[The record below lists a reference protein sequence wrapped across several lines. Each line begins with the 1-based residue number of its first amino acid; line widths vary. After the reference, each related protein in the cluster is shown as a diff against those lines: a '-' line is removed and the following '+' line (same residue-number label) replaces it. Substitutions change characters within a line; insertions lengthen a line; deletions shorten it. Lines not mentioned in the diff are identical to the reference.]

1 MKGQKRISNDQ
12 KERSQTCRQS
22 FRRHQVQNLLRRSI
36 PHERLHQRLHHPI
49 ANPPLPPCHF
59 DSEYSRSVASGVS
72 RSTACSWVARSRI
85 AQLSA
90 GVCKSYLVIQ
100 RYMQCYL
107 ALWSCYLALCM
118 QSKWH
123 LTRYVVC
130 ISVMQCYVAL
140 LPTAMYRCFVCY
152 YNSLGCSLSV
162 NVIQFNVI

>member
-22 FRRHQVQNLLRRSI
+22 FRRHQVQNLLRRSCGQII

-123 LTRYVVC
+123 LTLCSMYQCYVVLF
-130 ISVMQCYVAL
+130 SVMQCYVVL
-140 LPTAMYRCFVCY
+140 FSVMYCD
-152 YNSLGCSLSV
+152 
-162 NVIQFNVI
+162 

>member
-22 FRRHQVQNLLRRSI
+22 FRRHQVQNLLSRSCGQII
-36 PHERLHQRLHHPI
+36 PHQRPHQRLHHPI

-59 DSEYSRSVASGVS
+59 DSEYSRSVASRVS

-123 LTRYVVC
+123 LTLCSMY
-130 ISVMQCYVAL
+130 QCYVVLCKQCYLAL
-140 LPTAMYRCFVCY
+140 CTVIEEVLP
-152 YNSLGCSLSV
+152 
-162 NVIQFNVI
+162 